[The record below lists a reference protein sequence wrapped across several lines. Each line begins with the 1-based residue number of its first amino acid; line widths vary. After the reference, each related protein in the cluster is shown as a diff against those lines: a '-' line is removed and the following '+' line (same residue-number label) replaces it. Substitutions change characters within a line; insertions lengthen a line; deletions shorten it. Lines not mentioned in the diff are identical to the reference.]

1 MSKGRGGGL
10 EFIFYFKNTNYYHFR
25 CGGNIWF
32 ALELCSGGPASELA
46 RQLVRRGRRLID
58 EQIAYIIKEVL
69 HALIYLQVIYKLALS
84 LYK

>member
-1 MSKGRGGGL
+1 ML
-10 EFIFYFKNTNYYHFR
+10 NNYFR

-69 HALIYLQVIYKLALS
+69 HALIYLQVDFFSSSAKSITVL
-84 LYK
+84 